1 MKDLL
6 PPPFTSKSSIDAQ
19 TLRFFFKLLVFHDK
33 SHECISPPVS
43 PSTGLAS
50 MTAGSSIERN
60 KHKARSL
67 FMVVTLVNFLIR
79 LAAISREGERC
90 IPASWSSA
98 FEEAQPPATA
108 GTAGRAWALS
118 PLGLAWHQS
127 TLASW
132 DFRELLGW
140 PAMSWRCNLNYKTR
154 HFIGNSQMGCSGL
167 GLVL

>member
-1 MKDLL
+1 MPKRLL
-6 PPPFTSKSSIDAQ
+6 ISCNTDHILFSLKISNIGRISFTSKSSIDAQ

-98 FEEAQPPATA
+98 FEEAQPPAGHCWQGL
-108 GTAGRAWALS
+108 GTQPSGAW
-118 PLGLAWHQS
+118 GLPG
-127 TLASW
+127 TSW
-132 DFRELLGW
+132 DFGELLGW
-140 PAMSWRCNLNYKTR
+140 PAMS
-154 HFIGNSQMGCSGL
+154 
-167 GLVL
+167 